1 MGTIFNEILL
11 RPIFNLL
18 VFLYSVLGNDFGLAI
33 IVATVLVRVVVSPLS
48 IKTTK
53 SQQALSRL
61 NPQVEEI
68 KKKISDPAAQSQAI
82 MKLYKEH
89 GVSPLSG
96 CLPLLIQLP
105 IIIALYKALLAG
117 FKPESA
123 SLLYG
128 FINNPGTI
136 HPISFG
142 FLNVT
147 LPNHIL
153 AIVAGAFQWV
163 QAKVAMSLQQQTVQS
178 GAAGALSNQMLYLF
192 PLMLVVIS
200 WNLAAGITVYFIASA
215 AVAIL
220 EQWIVRRF
228 IISPN
233 PKLTP

>member
-1 MGTIFNEILL
+1 MGAIFNEVLL

-18 VFLYSVLGNDFGLAI
+18 VFLYSALGNDFGLAI
-33 IVATVLVRVVVSPLS
+33 IAATILVRVVVSPLS
-48 IKTTK
+48 IKTTR
-53 SQQALSRL
+53 SQQALAKL

-68 KKKISDPAAQSQAI
+68 RKKITDPAAQSQAI
-82 MKLYKEH
+82 MRLYKEH
-89 GVSPLSG
+89 KVSPLSG

-136 HPISFG
+136 NPISFG

-147 LPNHIL
+147 SPNHIL
-153 AIVAGAFQWV
+153 AFVAGAFQWV
-163 QAKVAMSLQQQTVQS
+163 QAKVAMSTQQQATPS
-178 GAAGALSNQMLYLF
+178 GVAGALNNQMLYLF

-215 AVAIL
+215 IVAVI
-220 EQWIVRRF
+220 EQWLVRRALAPL
-228 IISPN
+228 S
-233 PKLTP
+233 